1 MVTHEPEIAAH
12 ARRIIMLRD
21 GLVESDDHRDGA
33 DAGRGGR
40 RPAEPRPPG

>member
-1 MVTHEPEIAAH
+1 MVTHEPDIAAH

-33 DAGRGGR
+33 DAGRGGG
-40 RPAEPRPPG
+40 RPPGPPAAG